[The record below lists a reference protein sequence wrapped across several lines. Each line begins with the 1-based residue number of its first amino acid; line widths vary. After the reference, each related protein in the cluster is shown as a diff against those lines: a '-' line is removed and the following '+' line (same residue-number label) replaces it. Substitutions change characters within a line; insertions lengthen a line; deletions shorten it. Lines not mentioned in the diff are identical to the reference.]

1 MVRIQAKQT
10 RSGSE
15 APDTYIYIYIYIYG
29 HSKTKTPILQLTGV
43 F

>member
-15 APDTYIYIYIYIYG
+15 APDTYIYIYIYG